1 MKQPGRRRSSEEG
14 RHQYDSGTVSAF
26 PVGVGL
32 KLGDDNHAVLK
43 LEGMRK
49 GALTRFNVE
58 DVGKH
63 RTVDEVIVLA
73 IRSRVNLLV
82 SNWLVHANKRL
93 PQ

>member
-1 MKQPGRRRSSEEG
+1 
-14 RHQYDSGTVSAF
+14 
-26 PVGVGL
+26 L

-43 LEGMRK
+43 LEEMRK
-49 GALTRFNVE
+49 GALTRFDVE

-73 IRSRVNLLV
+73 RKGGINLSI
-82 SNWLVHANKRL
+82 SNWLAHASKRL

>member
-1 MKQPGRRRSSEEG
+1 
-14 RHQYDSGTVSAF
+14 
-26 PVGVGL
+26 L

-49 GALTRFNVE
+49 EALTRFNVE

-82 SNWLVHANKRL
+82 SN
-93 PQ
+93 